1 MEMGGGI
8 PRSFSILSPLASPP
22 YPAPTLA
29 ASWKEPVLY
38 LWRGH
43 LSPRAFWKGRRQKDI
58 EGGIVAR
65 EDQRRELT
73 PSLLTDRLS
82 PSVHTHVFTHTQ
94 LPFTSRLYTGETHPH
109 GISFWIYKC
118 EQGKPKDKGA
128 ADLRGRLG
136 TDGSYARGSA
146 DPPLLESF
154 VYVASSSILY
164 TYRRAQGPLQPLHRA
179 CGNP

>member
-8 PRSFSILSPLASPP
+8 PRSFSSILSPLASPP

-82 PSVHTHVFTHTQ
+82 PSVHTHGFTHTQ

-118 EQGKPKDKGA
+118 EQGKPKDEGA

-146 DPPLLESF
+146 DPPLLES
-154 VYVASSSILY
+154 
-164 TYRRAQGPLQPLHRA
+164 HRSY
-179 CGNP
+179 GSFS